1 MFANASSGRWAELQ
15 GHVDGLAESL
25 QNLIRG
31 RAVDLVDQ
39 ASAAEE
45 GIKETL
51 HGQVILREVEQ
62 PCSSPAVL
70 VPADTCSAQLADL
83 DSKVLQMSGRL
94 VQVEYR
100 LEGRDLAAP
109 DRGVPVPGVQADEA
123 GQVDF
128 LRESEDFKDED
139 MSILEDQVSDMGRRF
154 EQMQRHLEELVTD
167 QSMQNLGERTQRL
180 YSKASAEWSE
190 MTLGKDWLREPFSL
204 CPWTAEELSAVS
216 EDLTRLWIRVE
227 EHEQSLMPLAEAFRH
242 QEPDVD
248 RGTATQGLH
257 AHESDAAQSRALTLT
272 WRPVPGGSEL
282 KRLMAEAGFTIGQ
295 RVYVSSRSGVVR
307 FCGETEFAGGTWVG
321 IELEEPVG
329 RSSVHAN
336 DGTVKDVS
344 YFSCPANHGI
354 FVRPTQVATSPMAK
368 APGITPGSPTSPAA
382 KSSRSSGSS
391 PFGVAKAKAEGSPKA
406 KAATPKAPAAW
417 SRQRACQVETDFAEH
432 PRSQRQSPRL
442 NPLQQNQKQ
451 SRRHSQ
457 RQRNPKQSQK
467 QSRR

>member
-1 MFANASSGRWAELQ
+1 MTELRPGAALAAALHQTAKEMAEERSGDRYTARSGVAAEVRRLEQQMEMERRQVERRIERLERRIEEVASANASSGRWAELQ

-45 GIKETL
+45 GIKDFPGFKDL
-51 HGQVILREVEQ
+51 QLQ
-62 PCSSPAVL
+62 
-70 VPADTCSAQLADL
+70 ADTCSAQLADL

-190 MTLGKDWLREPFSL
+190 MTLGK
-204 CPWTAEELSAVS
+204 ELSAVS

-242 QEPDVD
+242 QEQRRKASTPTRV
-248 RGTATQGLH
+248 TQ
-257 AHESDAAQSRALTLT
+257 
-272 WRPVPGGSEL
+272 
-282 KRLMAEAGFTIGQ
+282 
-295 RVYVSSRSGVVR
+295 
-307 FCGETEFAGGTWVG
+307 
-321 IELEEPVG
+321 
-329 RSSVHAN
+329 
-336 DGTVKDVS
+336 
-344 YFSCPANHGI
+344 
-354 FVRPTQVATSPMAK
+354 
-368 APGITPGSPTSPAA
+368 
-382 KSSRSSGSS
+382 
-391 PFGVAKAKAEGSPKA
+391 PKA
-406 KAATPKAPAAW
+406 G
-417 SRQRACQVETDFAEH
+417 
-432 PRSQRQSPRL
+432 L
-442 NPLQQNQKQ
+442 
-451 SRRHSQ
+451 
-457 RQRNPKQSQK
+457 
-467 QSRR
+467 